1 MRELLNTLY
10 VQTQG
15 TVLHLDHDTVKIMVE
30 RETKLRLPLLR
41 LSGIVVFGRVT
52 VTPFLIQRCAEDGR
66 SLVWL
71 DRNGRFKARV
81 EGPARGNVLLRRA
94 QHLALSD
101 KQRAQQIARQIVAA
115 KLQNSRQVLLR
126 SAREAATDAAR
137 TALSDAATR
146 IAEILGHLSEARNLD
161 ELRGFEGD
169 AARTYFGV
177 FGYHVRADQEA
188 FAMDGRTRRPP
199 RDRVNA
205 ALSFLYALLRA
216 ECTAGLESVG
226 LDPQVGFLHALRPG
240 RPALALD
247 LMEEF
252 RPLLVDSLVL
262 RCCGDGRALPE
273 DFTPGEDDE
282 HPIVLGDAGK
292 RRFLAAFEERMRTV
306 VTHPDG
312 ADGRPGQV
320 TYLRCLELQARAL
333 ARAVQSDQP
342 YVPFTAR

>member
-15 TVLHLDHDTVKIMVE
+15 AVLHLEHDTVKISVE
-30 RETKLRLPLLR
+30 REMKLRLPLLR

-52 VTPFLIQRCAEDGR
+52 ITPFLIQRCAEDGR

-101 KQRAQQIARQIVAA
+101 SKRALRIARQIVAA
-115 KLQNSRQVLLR
+115 KLQNSRQVVLR
-126 SAREAATDAAR
+126 GGREAATENAQA
-137 TALSDAATR
+137 ALSDAAAR
-146 IAEILGHLSEARNLD
+146 IADILVRLNECRSLD
-161 ELRGFEGD
+161 ELRGAEGE
-169 AARTYFGV
+169 AARAYFGV
-177 FGYHVRADQEA
+177 FGYHVRADQDA

-205 ALSFLYALLRA
+205 VLSFLYALLRA
-216 ECTAGLESVG
+216 ECAAGLESVG

-252 RPLLVDSLVL
+252 RPIIADRLALTLINRKQVQADHFVNLPGGAVHL
-262 RCCGDGRALPE
+262 NDDGRRAVLQAYQQRKE
-273 DFTPGEDDE
+273 DEVSHRMLDQKIP
-282 HPIVLGDAGK
+282 LGLVPYVQA
-292 RRFLAAFEERMRTV
+292 RLLAR
-306 VTHPDG
+306 
-312 ADGRPGQV
+312 
-320 TYLRCLELQARAL
+320 YLRGDLDEYP
-333 ARAVQSDQP
+333 P
-342 YVPFTAR
+342 YLSR

>member
-15 TVLHLDHDTVKIMVE
+15 AVLHLDHDTVKIEVD
-30 RETKLRLPLLR
+30 RELKLRLPLLR

-101 KQRAQQIARQIVAA
+101 SKRALRIARQIVAA
-115 KLQNSRQVLLR
+115 KLQNSRQVVLR
-126 SAREAATDAAR
+126 GAREAPSEGARMALADAAG
-137 TALSDAATR
+137 R
-146 IAEILGHLSEARNLD
+146 IADILGRLGECRALD
-161 ELRGFEGD
+161 ELRGMEGD
-169 AARTYFGV
+169 AARAYFGV

-188 FAMDGRTRRPP
+188 FEMDGRTRRPP

-205 ALSFLYALLRA
+205 VLSFLYALLRG
-216 ECTAGLESVG
+216 ECSAGLESVG

-252 RPLLVDSLVL
+252 RPIIADRLALTLINRKQLQADHFVELPGGAVHLNDEGRKLVL
-262 RCCGDGRALPE
+262 QAYQQRKE
-273 DFTPGEDDE
+273 DEVSHRMLDRKTP
-282 HPIVLGDAGK
+282 LG
-292 RRFLAAFEERMRTV
+292 LV
-306 VTHPDG
+306 P
-312 ADGRPGQV
+312 
-320 TYLRCLELQARAL
+320 YIQARLL
-333 ARAVQSDQP
+333 ARHLRGDLEEYPP
-342 YVPFTAR
+342 YLWR

>member
-15 TVLHLDHDTVKIMVE
+15 AVLHLDHDTVKIEVE

-101 KQRAQQIARQIVAA
+101 TKRAHRIARQIVAA

-126 SAREAATDAAR
+126 SAREAITVQAR
-137 TALSDAATR
+137 ALLSDAAAR
-146 IAEILGHLSEARNLD
+146 IADILGQLSAARNLD

-177 FGYHVRADQEA
+177 FGY
-188 FAMDGRTRRPP
+188 
-199 RDRVNA
+199 
-205 ALSFLYALLRA
+205 
-216 ECTAGLESVG
+216 
-226 LDPQVGFLHALRPG
+226 
-240 RPALALD
+240 
-247 LMEEF
+247 
-252 RPLLVDSLVL
+252 
-262 RCCGDGRALPE
+262 
-273 DFTPGEDDE
+273 
-282 HPIVLGDAGK
+282 
-292 RRFLAAFEERMRTV
+292 
-306 VTHPDG
+306 
-312 ADGRPGQV
+312 
-320 TYLRCLELQARAL
+320 
-333 ARAVQSDQP
+333 
-342 YVPFTAR
+342 

>member
-15 TVLHLDHDTVKIMVE
+15 AVLHLEHDTVKIEIE
-30 RETKLRLPLLR
+30 RELKLRLPLLR

-66 SLVWL
+66 NLVWL

-101 KQRAQQIARQIVAA
+101 AKRTLGIARQIVAA
-115 KLQNSRQVLLR
+115 KLQNSRQIVLR
-126 SAREAATDAAR
+126 GAREASADGARIALAA
-137 TALSDAATR
+137 AAAR
-146 IAEILGHLSEARNLD
+146 IAEILGRLEVCRTLD
-161 ELRGFEGD
+161 ELRGAEGD

-177 FGYHVRADQEA
+177 FGYQVRAGQEA

-252 RPLLVDSLVL
+252 RPIIADRLALAMINRKQLQAKHFENLPGGAVHLND
-262 RCCGDGRALPE
+262 DGRK
-273 DFTPGEDDE
+273 
-282 HPIVLGDAGK
+282 IVLQAYQQRKEEEVSHRMLDQKLPLGLVPYVQA
-292 RRFLAAFEERMRTV
+292 RLLAR
-306 VTHPDG
+306 
-312 ADGRPGQV
+312 
-320 TYLRCLELQARAL
+320 YLRGDLE
-333 ARAVQSDQP
+333 VYPP
-342 YVPFTAR
+342 YLTR

>member
-1 MRELLNTLY
+1 VRELLNTLY

-15 TVLHLDHDTVKIMVE
+15 AVLHLDHDAVRIEVD
-30 RETKLRLPLLR
+30 RELKLRMPLMR

-52 VTPFLIQRCAEDGR
+52 LTPFLIQRCA

-101 KQRAQQIARQIVAA
+101 KARALRIARQIVAA
-115 KLQNSRQVLLR
+115 KLQNSRLVVLR
-126 SAREAATDAAR
+126 GAREAASADARA
-137 TALSDAATR
+137 ALSAAGAR
-146 IAEILGHLSEARNLD
+146 IAETLGRLEACRTLD
-161 ELRGFEGD
+161 ELRGAEGE
-169 AARTYFGV
+169 AAREYFGV
-177 FGYHVRADQEA
+177 FGYHVRVDQEH

-205 ALSFLYALLRA
+205 VLSFLYALLRA
-216 ECTAGLESVG
+216 ECAAGLESVV

-252 RPLLVDSLVL
+252 RPIIADRLALTLINRRQVQAEHFVSLPGGAVHL
-262 RCCGDGRALPE
+262 NDDGRK
-273 DFTPGEDDE
+273 
-282 HPIVLGDAGK
+282 IVLQAYQQRK
-292 RRFLAAFEERMRTV
+292 EEEVSHRLLDQKV
-306 VTHPDG
+306 PLGLVP
-312 ADGRPGQV
+312 
-320 TYLRCLELQARAL
+320 YIQARLL
-333 ARAVQSDQP
+333 ARHLRGDLDDYPP
-342 YVPFTAR
+342 YLAR

>member
-1 MRELLNTLY
+1 VRELLNTLY

-15 TVLHLDHDTVKIMVE
+15 AVLHLDHDTVKIDVD

-66 SLVWL
+66 GLVWL

-101 KQRAQQIARQIVAA
+101 TKRARRIAQQIVAA

-126 SAREAATDAAR
+126 GAREAAIDDAR
-137 TALSDAATR
+137 QV
-146 IAEILGHLSEARNLD
+146 LSEAAARIADILTRLGDCRNLD
-161 ELRGFEGD
+161 ELRGAEGE
-169 AARTYFGV
+169 AARAYFGV
-177 FGYHVRADQEA
+177 FGYHVRVDQAA
-188 FAMDGRTRRPP
+188 FVMDGRTRRPP

-205 ALSFLYALLRA
+205 VLSFLYALLRA
-216 ECTAGLESVG
+216 ECAAGIESVG

-252 RPLLVDSLVL
+252 RPLIADRL
-262 RCCGDGRALPE
+262 AL
-273 DFTPGEDDE
+273 TL
-282 HPIVLGDAGK
+282 INRK
-292 RRFLAAFEERMRTV
+292 
-306 VTHPDG
+306 
-312 ADGRPGQV
+312 Q
-320 TYLRCLELQARAL
+320 LQADHFVNLPGGAVHLNDEGRKVVLQAYQQRKEEEVSHRMLDQKLPLGLVPYIQAWLL
-333 ARAVQSDQP
+333 ARHLRGDLEEYPP
-342 YVPFTAR
+342 YLAR

>member
-1 MRELLNTLY
+1 VRELLNTLY

-101 KQRAQQIARQIVAA
+101 KQKAQRIAQQIVAA

-126 SAREAATDAAR
+126 GAREAGTDDAR
-137 TALSDAATR
+137 AALSDAAAR
-146 IAEILGHLSEARNLD
+146 IAEILGRLGECRSLD
-161 ELRGFEGD
+161 ELRGAEGD

-205 ALSFLYALLRA
+205 VLSFLYALLRA
-216 ECTAGLESVG
+216 ECIAGLESVG

-252 RPLLVDSLVL
+252 RPIVADRLALTLINRKQLQAEHFVNLPGGAVHLND
-262 RCCGDGRALPE
+262 DGRKA
-273 DFTPGEDDE
+273 
-282 HPIVLGDAGK
+282 V
-292 RRFLAAFEERMRTV
+292 
-306 VTHPDG
+306 
-312 ADGRPGQV
+312 
-320 TYLRCLELQARAL
+320 LQAYQQRKEDEVHHRMLDQKLPIGLVPYVQARLL
-333 ARAVQSDQP
+333 ARHLRGDLEEYPP
-342 YVPFTAR
+342 YLSR

>member
-15 TVLHLDHDTVKIMVE
+15 AVLNLEHDTVKIAVE
-30 RETKLRLPLLR
+30 RETRLRLPLLR

-52 VTPFLIQRCAEDGR
+52 ITPFLIQRCAEDGR

-101 KQRAQQIARQIVAA
+101 AKRTLIIARQIVAA

-126 SAREAATDAAR
+126 GAREAAAGPAQEALAA
-137 TALSDAATR
+137 AASR
-146 IAEILGHLSEARNLD
+146 VGEILGRLGESRTLD
-161 ELRGFEGD
+161 ELRGAEGD

-177 FGYHVRADQEA
+177 FGYHLRADQDA
-188 FAMDGRTRRPP
+188 FTMDGRTRRPP

-205 ALSFLYALLRA
+205 VLSFLYALLRG
-216 ECTAGLESVG
+216 ECAAGIESVG

-252 RPLLVDSLVL
+252 RPVIADRLALTLINRKQLQAEHFENLPGGAVHLNDA
-262 RCCGDGRALPE
+262 GRK
-273 DFTPGEDDE
+273 
-282 HPIVLGDAGK
+282 IVLQAYQQRKED
-292 RRFLAAFEERMRTV
+292 E
-306 VTHPDG
+306 VTHRMLDQKLPLG
-312 ADGRPGQV
+312 LVPYVQARLLAR
-320 TYLRCLELQARAL
+320 YLRGDLDAYPPYL
-333 ARAVQSDQP
+333 AR
-342 YVPFTAR
+342 

>member
-1 MRELLNTLY
+1 VRELLNTLY

-15 TVLHLDHDTVKIMVE
+15 AVLHLDHDTVKIEVD
-30 RETKLRLPLLR
+30 REMKLRLPLLR

-101 KQRAQQIARQIVAA
+101 SKRAQRIARQIVAA
-115 KLQNSRQVLLR
+115 KLQNSRQVVLR
-126 SAREAATDAAR
+126 GAREAVSADARAM
-137 TALSDAATR
+137 LSEAAVR
-146 IAEILGHLSEARNLD
+146 IAEILGRLEACRSLD
-161 ELRGFEGD
+161 ELRGAEGE
-169 AARTYFGV
+169 AARAYFGV
-177 FGYHVRADQEA
+177 FGYHVRADQDA

-205 ALSFLYALLRA
+205 VLSFLYALLRA
-216 ECTAGLESVG
+216 ECTAALESVG

-252 RPLLVDSLVL
+252 RPIIADRLALTLINRKQVQADHFVNLPGGAMHL
-262 RCCGDGRALPE
+262 NDDGR
-273 DFTPGEDDE
+273 
-282 HPIVLGDAGK
+282 K
-292 RRFLAAFEERMRTV
+292 V
-306 VTHPDG
+306 V
-312 ADGRPGQV
+312 
-320 TYLRCLELQARAL
+320 LQAYQQRKEEEISHRMLDQKMPIGLVPYVQARLL
-333 ARAVQSDQP
+333 ARHLRGDLEEYPP
-342 YVPFTAR
+342 YLSR